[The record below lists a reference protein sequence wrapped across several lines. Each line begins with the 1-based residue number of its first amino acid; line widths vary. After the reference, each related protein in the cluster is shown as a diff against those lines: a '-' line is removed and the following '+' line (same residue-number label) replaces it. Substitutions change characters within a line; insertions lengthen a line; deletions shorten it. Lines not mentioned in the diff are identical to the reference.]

1 MAHALAPEKRFW
13 ARPQNSR
20 ESMMRKLM
28 LASVATAALA
38 MTMNVATPAHA
49 AGLRPATPLIATQVD
64 SGNLVTKVR
73 WNGHH
78 RHHSHNRHWRGRH
91 YYYGRDD
98 WGPALGLG
106 LGAGLLLGG
115 LAANAQAQ
123 SAIAWCDRHYRSY
136 DPRTQT
142 YLGYDGYR
150 HSCP

>member
-1 MAHALAPEKRFW
+1 
-13 ARPQNSR
+13 
-20 ESMMRKLM
+20 MRKLM

-38 MTMNVATPAHA
+38 MTMNVATPAQA
-49 AGLRPATPLIATQVD
+49 AGLKPATPLVASQVNTD
-64 SGNLVTKVR
+64 NLVTKVR
-73 WNGHH
+73 WNGHRGH
-78 RHHSHNRHWRGRH
+78 RRRHWRWRH
-91 YYYGRDD
+91 YSGHDD
-98 WGPALGLG
+98 WGPALGFG